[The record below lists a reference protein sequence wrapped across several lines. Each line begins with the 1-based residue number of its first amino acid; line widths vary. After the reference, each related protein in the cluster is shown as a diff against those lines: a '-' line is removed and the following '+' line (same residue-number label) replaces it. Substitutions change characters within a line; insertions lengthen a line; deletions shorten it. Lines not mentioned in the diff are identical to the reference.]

1 MNTNCFER
9 WWSWEYLRAHCIL
22 PEVSLCAPVSWEYW
36 TFKKVAWQKNLL
48 WLGFIQ
54 SKCPHS
60 HPEKQNKQIQL
71 AQVYVYNCII
81 YIYIYQYVYLY
92 ISNIYIYT
100 PNICIYI
107 SCHIY
112 IYKYS
117 MVISPGFHL
126 LQNPHFR
133 MAPSRISWRERSWL
147 FKGAVDEKTRAGR
160 LISGDIYIYIYYYQ
174 HYHHYFHY
182 YIIIVFLSWSL
193 PLLLVSF
200 WWYIY
205 I

>member
-1 MNTNCFER
+1 MLLFLESTGHLKRWPDKKISCGWDSFNRNVHTLTRKSKTNKS
-9 WWSWEYLRAHCIL
+9 SWHRYM
-22 PEVSLCAPVSWEYW
+22 Y
-36 TFKKVAWQKNLL
+36 
-48 WLGFIQ
+48 
-54 SKCPHS
+54 
-60 HPEKQNKQIQL
+60 
-71 AQVYVYNCII
+71 II
-81 YIYIYQYVYLY
+81 ALYIYQYVYLY

-182 YIIIVFLSWSL
+182 YIIIVFLS
-193 PLLLVSF
+193 
-200 WWYIY
+200 
-205 I
+205 